1 MVSGMA
7 DKKKPG
13 RFTIQFNLKDPQ
25 QRKAAGFLEHQG
37 RYKAHFIAAAIL
49 QYEQR
54 GGGDVYGGVDKDQI
68 KNILLELLRTDPDVL
83 TALTDTLY
91 APEEENKP
99 LSTEETLRPDGDRTF
114 AAISNTLAAFQ
125 RE

>member
-1 MVSGMA
+1 MA

-25 QRKAAGFLEHQG
+25 QRKAAGLLEHQG

-49 QYEQR
+49 QYEQCE
-54 GGGDVYGGVDKDQI
+54 GDDVYGSVDKGQI

-83 TALTDTLY
+83 TALTGALY
-91 APEEENKP
+91 AQEEENEP